1 MKIIYTIVVG
11 IVLIAAYAIL
21 DQMILTPKIAY
32 VDTSKLLVGFSEA
45 AKVERELKAE
55 DDKWKEQMKTVQDS
69 LESAVTTMSKEYDR
83 AAPAKKKELQDI
95 LSARNQQLNN
105 FKQANMRKMEELRQ
119 KKLQSVFEK
128 ANLFMAEYGK
138 KHHYSIVFGTGAGGS
153 ILYGDERTY
162 DITGEIIKGLNE
174 RYK

>member
-1 MKIIYTIVVG
+1 MKFLSTVIVSA
-11 IVLIAAYAIL
+11 ILIAVYAVIN
-21 DQMILTPKIAY
+21 LTLLSPKIAY
-32 VDTSKLLVGFSEA
+32 VDTSKLLIGFSEA
-45 AKVERELKAE
+45 AKIERELKAE
-55 DDKWKEQMKTVQDS
+55 DDKWKEQMKAVQDS

-105 FKQANMRKMEELRQ
+105 FKQVNMRKMEELKQ
-119 KKLQSVFEK
+119 KKLASVFEK

-153 ILYGDERTY
+153 ILYGDERKY